1 MNNNLQ
7 IMGTQLFMGKDIPV
21 ILGGFGPEKRCICD
35 KTVSE
40 IHGQTERDIRKTII
54 RNLDRFRDGVDYIDV
69 LQRGDEMTTL
79 TVMQE
84 IGYSKQ
90 SITQAEHLY
99 ILSERGYQKLI
110 KIMDTDKAWEIYEKL
125 LDEYFELKEDR
136 ITLPKDYSSALRSLA
151 DEVDK
156 RAELE
161 AKIVEQRPMVE
172 FADHVGSTKDL
183 ITMSQMAK
191 LAHDENIPI
200 GRNKLFRWLKQ
211 HKYLC
216 ENNEP
221 YQVYIDR
228 GFFKVKETAKQ
239 TPYGSKLFTQTFVTG
254 KGQIYLIEKL
264 RNEFGQVDYVCYPA

>member
-1 MNNNLQ
+1 
-7 IMGTQLFMGKDIPV
+7 MGTQLFMGKDIPV